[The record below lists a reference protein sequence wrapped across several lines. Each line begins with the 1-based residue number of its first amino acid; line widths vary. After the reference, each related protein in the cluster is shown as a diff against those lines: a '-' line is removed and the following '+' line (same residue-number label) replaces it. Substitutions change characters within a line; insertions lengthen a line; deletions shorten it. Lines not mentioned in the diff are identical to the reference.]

1 MKTYRSVP
9 YSSVEITGGFWQKRQ
24 KLNREV
30 TTKAVMDRFMDTGR
44 FAAFACDWR
53 EGQKNKP
60 HIFWDSDIAKWMEG
74 VAYLIKKSPEP
85 ELEKVVEE
93 TIDQIELNQDKNGYV
108 NSYFTRIEPSKRW
121 TERWSH
127 ELYCAGHLIEAAI
140 AWKEATGRDRFLKM
154 MCRYADYI
162 YRVFV
167 EEDSASFTTPGHE
180 EIELALIKLYHATN
194 NEKYLELSRYFVN
207 QRGANEK
214 DNENHTKTVWD
225 RYACQNHLPVRK
237 QTTAEGH
244 SVRAGYLYSAM
255 ADLAREDGDEE
266 LKAACEKLFDSVA
279 LRRMYITAG
288 GGSTHHNEAFT
299 EDYDLP
305 NETAYAET
313 CASIALAYFARRM
326 MTLNADRKYADVI
339 ERILYN
345 GFLSGTSLDG
355 KSFFY
360 CNPLEID
367 VSRRYC
373 HPSTRDGDWLPAIQ
387 RVEVFGCSCCP
398 PNITRFT
405 ASVGEYMLTEDDETV
420 YLHQF
425 MNAKANAG
433 GAEIEVQTRYP
444 EDGEI
449 RVRAKGFAGRKL
461 AVRIPGWCDDFSLTA
476 AYEMINGYA
485 VMSPKDGE
493 EIALRLDMTAKLV
506 EANPYVA
513 DDAGKVAVMRGPVVY
528 CMEGADN
535 GKRIQDCL
543 LDANAEFTETFSELY
558 GMPVLT
564 AGGFERPE
572 PDGTWLYRRFRN
584 ELSPKTLMFI
594 PYYAFANRGESD
606 MRVWIPV
613 KR

>member
-1 MKTYRSVP
+1 MNTYRSVL
-9 YSSVEITGGFWQKRQ
+9 YSDVEITGGFWQKRQ

-30 TTKAVMDRFMDTGR
+30 TTKAVMNRFMDTGR

-53 EGQKNKP
+53 EGEKNKP
-60 HIFWDSDIAKWMEG
+60 HIFWDSDIAKWIEG
-74 VAYLIKKSPEP
+74 AAYLIRKSPEP

-93 TIDQIELNQDKNGYV
+93 TIDQIEINQDKNGYV

-127 ELYCAGHLIEAAI
+127 ELYCAGHLMEAAV
-140 AWKEATGRDRFLKM
+140 AWKESTGRDRFLQI

-167 EEDSASFTTPGHE
+167 EEDSASFSTPGHE
-180 EIELALIKLYHATN
+180 EIELALVKLYHAIG
-194 NEKYLELSRYFVN
+194 NEKYLALSRYFLN
-207 QRGANEK
+207 KRGANDK
-214 DNENHTKTVWD
+214 DNENHTKD
-225 RYACQNHLPVRK
+225 ICSQYEHQNHLPVR
-237 QTTAEGH
+237 QQFTAEGH

-255 ADLAREDGDEE
+255 ADIAREDGDET
-266 LKAACEKLFDSVA
+266 LKSACERLFDNIVNK
-279 LRRMYITAG
+279 RMYITAG
-288 GGSTHHNEAFT
+288 VGSTHIREAYT
-299 EDYDLP
+299 ADYHLP
-305 NETAYAET
+305 NETAYTET

-326 MTLNADRKYADVI
+326 MLLNPDRKYADVI

-360 CNPLEID
+360 SNPLEIN
-367 VSRRYC
+367 VGCRYC
-373 HPSTRDGDWLPAIQ
+373 HPSSRDWDWLPAIQ
-387 RVEVFGCSCCP
+387 RNEVFNCSCCP
-398 PNITRFT
+398 PNIIRFV
-405 ASVGEYMLTEDDETV
+405 ASVGEYMLTENDETV

-433 GAEIEVQTRYP
+433 GAEINVETCYP
-444 EDGEI
+444 EEGEI
-449 RVRAKGFAGRKL
+449 RIRTQGLAGRKL
-461 AVRIPGWCDDFSLTA
+461 AVRIPGWCEEFSITTSN
-476 AYEMINGYA
+476 EMINGYA
-485 VMSPKDGE
+485 VMNPKDGE
-493 EIALRLDMTAKLV
+493 EIVLRLQMTPRLI
-506 EANPYVA
+506 EANPYVN

-528 CMEGADN
+528 CMEGVDN
-535 GKRIQDCL
+535 GDRIQDCY
-543 LDANAEFTETFSELY
+543 LDANAEFTETASELY

-564 AGGFERPE
+564 VDGFEHPE
-572 PDGTWLYRRFRN
+572 PDGNWLYRRFQN
-584 ELSPKTLMFI
+584 ELKPRRLTLI